1 MILPC
6 RIHRARNSNR
16 VDSLSFALLFAVC
29 LLASVGKALSQ
40 DAVAAAS
47 EAAGLGWLP
56 AVPIQITAG
65 LDIGYDDNVTGT
77 NATNAINPTNA
88 NTSSSGQ
95 GSVFT
100 RENIVLTYARPSE
113 RTQIALVGV
122 GRFEQFFDVGT
133 DDKNGNITL
142 SITHNHSTR
151 LSFYANV
158 YAAYETEPD
167 FQSDVGP
174 ENVRADHFDTIDIFA
189 VTYQWTRRLS
199 TVTNYTFQ
207 RVKYA
212 DATIGAQSD
221 RMDNIFGE
229 TLQFSL
235 TSRTNLL
242 VDYRYDIAVYDT
254 APLNSTTHYFLAGIN
269 HHLTEHLVVRASGGP
284 SFQSLK
290 DNGDSM
296 SPHFEGSLEYT
307 RSNHSLSWTTS
318 YGFEAPTQANTSS
331 RQTFRTGLVLTYN
344 LTSRLSSTTSVYFH
358 HDENQGSASS
368 ETGSAGSQDS
378 LDLLL
383 GFNYTINKRLALHA
397 NYNYTSQSSLGG
409 TPGYSRNRYSAGLT
423 YTY

>member
-1 MILPC
+1 MTLPC

-65 LDIGYDDNVTGT
+65 LDIGYDDNVTSTNGT
-77 NATNAINPTNA
+77 NT

-95 GSVFT
+95 GSAFV
-100 RENIVLTYARPSE
+100 RENIVLTYARLSE
-113 RTQIALVGV
+113 RTQIGLVGV
-122 GRFEQFFDVGT
+122 GSFEQFLDLGT
-133 DDKNGNITL
+133 DDTNGNITL

-174 ENVRADHFDTIDIFA
+174 ENVRQDHFNTIDIFA
-189 VTYQWTRRLS
+189 VTYQWLPRLS
-199 TVTNYTFQ
+199 SVTSYTFQ

-242 VDYRYDIAVYDT
+242 VDYRYDITEYDT
-254 APLNSTTHYFLAGIN
+254 APLNSTTHYFLAGID
-269 HHLTEHLVVRASGGP
+269 HHLTEHLIVRGNGGP
-284 SFQSLK
+284 SFRSLE
-290 DNGDSM
+290 NGGDSV
-296 SPHFEGSLEYT
+296 SPYVEGSLQYT
-307 RSNHSLSWTTS
+307 RSNHSLTWTTS
-318 YGFEAPTQANTSS
+318 YGFEAPNEPNVST
-331 RQTFRTGLVLTYN
+331 RQTLRTGLVLSYA
-344 LTSRLSSTTSVYFH
+344 LTSRLSSTTAVYFH
-358 HDENQGSASS
+358 HDDNQG
-368 ETGSAGSQDS
+368 AGTQDAV
-378 LDLLL
+378 DLTL
-383 GFNYTINKRLALHA
+383 GFGYTITPRLALQF
-397 NYNYTSQSSLGG
+397 NYNYTSQSSLES
-409 TPGYSRNRYSAGLT
+409 TPGYSRNRYSAGFT